1 MNYISPIRLKN
12 SLEKALDLRLNQNAE
27 IGYFD
32 QVILSPKEF
41 YYQITNSDVDIVF
54 NGNYKVFVADLCD
67 NNLLEITDKVYIE
80 EQVDSKG
87 IRQIG
92 FEIVSIGQDFY
103 FEELLLKFV
112 NTLNGQIWYSN
123 PLLITDEVKGT
134 LFNYT
139 SVNAFAGFDYPKFTA
154 KMQSIRLNCKFN
166 TLSNEITGSEYT
178 NEIGNKVSSV
188 SIMTDLESY
197 IFDKLDNYTYRVLAY
212 MLNHPIKYIN
222 GNRVTNS
229 VLPKDI
235 EIVGS
240 SNFGASDF
248 KVAMNYNEL
257 YNSKLQVAQPLI
269 LVDKKPFGNYTLL
282 SLPNEIEL
290 TFNHDI
296 ELLTGTITL
305 TQITPTSQIISTFV
319 SGVITDNILTID
331 ISGLIIEN
339 GTYQITVS
347 NNFITSDFGSLGFTQ
362 WEFVVSDGE
371 FDNTEFDNTEFL
383 IN

>member
-1 MNYISPIRLKN
+1 
-12 SLEKALDLRLNQNAE
+12 
-27 IGYFD
+27 
-32 QVILSPKEF
+32 
-41 YYQITNSDVDIVF
+41 
-54 NGNYKVFVADLCD
+54 
-67 NNLLEITDKVYIE
+67 
-80 EQVDSKG
+80 
-87 IRQIG
+87 
-92 FEIVSIGQDFY
+92 
-103 FEELLLKFV
+103 
-112 NTLNGQIWYSN
+112 
-123 PLLITDEVKGT
+123 
-134 LFNYT
+134 
-139 SVNAFAGFDYPKFTA
+139 
-154 KMQSIRLNCKFN
+154 MQSIRLNCKFN

-331 ISGLIIEN
+331 IPGLIIEN

-347 NNFITSDFGSLGFTQ
+347 EDFITSDFGSLGFTQ

>member
-1 MNYISPIRLKN
+1 MLS
-12 SLEKALDLRLNQNAE
+12 S
-27 IGYFD
+27 
-32 QVILSPKEF
+32 IL
-41 YYQITNSDVDIVF
+41 T
-54 NGNYKVFVADLCD
+54 
-67 NNLLEITDKVYIE
+67 
-80 EQVDSKG
+80 
-87 IRQIG
+87 
-92 FEIVSIGQDFY
+92 
-103 FEELLLKFV
+103 
-112 NTLNGQIWYSN
+112 
-123 PLLITDEVKGT
+123 
-134 LFNYT
+134 
-139 SVNAFAGFDYPKFTA
+139 
-154 KMQSIRLNCKFN
+154 
-166 TLSNEITGSEYT
+166 
-178 NEIGNKVSSV
+178 
-188 SIMTDLESY
+188 
-197 IFDKLDNYTYRVLAY
+197 
-212 MLNHPIKYIN
+212 HPIKYIN
-222 GNRVTNS
+222 GVRATNS

-235 EIVGS
+235 EIVAS

-331 ISGLIIEN
+331 ITGLITEN

-362 WEFVVSDGE
+362 WFFLVGDGDYNSTDY
-371 FDNTEFDNTEFL
+371 DNADYFTN
-383 IN
+383 